1 MTLSRRH
8 ALQAL
13 GTAAAAA
20 TGLCTAT
27 AARAAGDFPNHPV
40 ELLVPFAAGGGT
52 DALARAF
59 AEVGKKHLGQPM
71 VVNNKPGASGAI
83 GWQGVL
89 NGRADGYSVAVL
101 TVELTILP
109 HTGLAK
115 FGWDEF
121 TPIAQLNAD
130 PAAITVRADAPWAT
144 AEDFLA
150 AARKPGAELKVGN
163 SGNGSIWHVAA
174 AAIEDKTGAKFSH
187 IPFQGAAPAVLALL
201 GGHIDAVT
209 VSPAEVATHVASGK
223 LRLLAVAADA
233 RLKGF
238 PNVPTL
244 NERGVPVAIGA
255 WRGLGVP
262 KATPAEAVAVL
273 RTAAQKTMAE
283 PAMQE
288 AMAKLNLGY
297 AYADEAGFRATMQ
310 RDNEAFKVL
319 VPKLGLKP

>member
-1 MTLSRRH
+1 VKNPNRR
-8 ALQAL
+8 ALLA
-13 GTAAAAA
+13 GAAAAVAAPGLLASRSALAA
-20 TGLCTAT
+20 T
-27 AARAAGDFPNHPV
+27 DYPSHSI

-59 AEVGKKHLGQPM
+59 ADVAKKHLPQPV

-89 NGRADGYSVAVL
+89 NGRPDGYSVAVL
-101 TVELTILP
+101 TVEATILP

-115 FGWDEF
+115 FTHEDF
-121 TPIAQLNAD
+121 AAIAQLNAD
-130 PAAITVRADAPWAT
+130 PAAITVRGDAPWAT
-144 AEDFLA
+144 AEEFLA
-150 AARKPGAELKVGN
+150 AARKAGGEMKVGN
-163 SGNGSIWHVAA
+163 SGQGSIWHVAA
-174 AAIEDKTGAKFSH
+174 AALEDKAGVKLSH

-223 LRLLAVAADA
+223 LKLLAVMADA

-238 PNVPTL
+238 DKVPTL
-244 NERGVPVAIGA
+244 KERGLPISIGA

-262 KATPAEAVAVL
+262 KATPPETLAVL
-273 RTAAQKTMAE
+273 RAASQKIMAE

-297 AYADEAGFRATMQ
+297 AYADDAGFRATMQ
-310 RDNEAFKVL
+310 RDHEAFKAL
-319 VPKLGLKP
+319 IPKLGLKS